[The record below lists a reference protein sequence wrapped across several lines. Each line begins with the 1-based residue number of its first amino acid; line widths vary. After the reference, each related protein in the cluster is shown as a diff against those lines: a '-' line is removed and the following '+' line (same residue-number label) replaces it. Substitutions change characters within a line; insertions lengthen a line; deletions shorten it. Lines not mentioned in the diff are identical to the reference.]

1 MQPDRNLDLSRA
13 RSGMIRDQDDAYT
26 RILLLLK
33 ISVEL
38 GLKKLPI
45 LGMEI
50 ILLKVLQG
58 PYFSTHVD

>member
-38 GLKKLPI
+38 GLNKLPI
-45 LGMEI
+45 LGMEK
-50 ILLKVLQG
+50 ILLKVPQG